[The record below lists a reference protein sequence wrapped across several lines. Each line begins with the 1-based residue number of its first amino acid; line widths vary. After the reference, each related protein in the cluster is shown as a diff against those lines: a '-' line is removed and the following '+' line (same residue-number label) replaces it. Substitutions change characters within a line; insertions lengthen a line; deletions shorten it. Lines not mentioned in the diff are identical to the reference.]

1 MVRILV
7 GLAFCCW
14 AGIAT
19 AQDAPTR
26 DIQNTISNQMDAFRQ
41 GNVDGAWIFAAPN
54 IRRMFGQDPSAFGRM
69 VERGYPMVW
78 NNDQVQFGELRV
90 LNGHVWQQV
99 RVTDAAGGQQLLDY
113 MMLQTDAGW
122 KIAAVQV
129 LGAPD
134 VGV

>member
-1 MVRILV
+1 MVRIFV
-7 GLAFCCW
+7 GLVFCVW
-14 AGIAT
+14 AGLAA
-19 AQDAPTR
+19 AQDTPTR
-26 DIQNTISNQMDAFRQ
+26 DIQNTISNQMDAFRD
-41 GNVDGAWIFAAPN
+41 GNVDGAWTFAAPN
-54 IRRMFGQDPSAFGRM
+54 IRRMFGQDPNAFGRM

-78 NNDQVQFGELRV
+78 NNDQVRFGELRV

-99 RVTDAAGGQQLLDY
+99 RVTDAAGGQHVLDY

-129 LGAPD
+129 LEAPD